1 MKSKTEASME
11 DSEASTDLNNTG
23 NNFSSNQSQT

>member
-11 DSEASTDLNNTG
+11 DSETSTDLNNTG
-23 NNFSSNQSQT
+23 NNFSSPN